1 MKTLTK
7 VALSALS
14 LASVA
19 AISVAGTF
27 AYLKD
32 AESKMNVL
40 TVGEAVDIAI
50 NEYQRND
57 DATALED
64 FEQGKKLYPI
74 VGSAQAATDSS
85 NMDKWGMPT
94 AENYGDKI
102 VTIENTGDADA
113 KIRVFIAKPLA
124 LADLAGDGSGNTSD
138 DPLHMNFGNRVDLSG
153 NYTDGVG
160 DAWKTNWGWRYN
172 VEIFNAEIDGE
183 MYEVATYYLDS
194 LAAGAESTAVMAG
207 VYLDSSVDYDD
218 GVYTMTVGGKT
229 YNINYDLSQGVTIP
243 VYAEAVAVGQEF
255 AADAE
260 TTFKNWAT
268 NVTGSV
274 VADIQSREEA
284 LADENYLFDTKSGR
298 ANVAGY
304 IVNNAGETINNLTV
318 VDDTNEENV
327 LFRAIYSKGNVTGDI
342 TINDSYLE
350 GVYAMNITAVPTANA
365 VLTLNGTTLKGWS
378 SFAGFTTVAY
388 NGCTF
393 LEGGTYNYVKAHDA
407 VVFTNCDFTNTEFG
421 IEDGTDGA
429 FTFIN
434 CTYNGVAITD
444 AAQLADVVDSGAVT
458 IG

>member
-57 DATALED
+57 NATALED

-74 VGSAQAATDSS
+74 VGSAQADATSS

-153 NYTDGVG
+153 NYTDAKG
-160 DAWKTNWGWRYN
+160 DAWPSTWGWEYN

-260 TTFKNWAT
+260 TTFKNWAK

-274 VADIQSREEA
+274 VAAPE
-284 LADENYLFDTKSGR
+284 SGAVR
-298 ANVAGY
+298 PAGY
-304 IVNNAGETINNLTV
+304 APATEGETIEGLVVVDESDDSTNLRALYKNGLTGDVTVSNSYLDGTYAMNLTV
-318 VDDTNEENV
+318 AATTTD
-327 LFRAIYSKGNVTGDI
+327 
-342 TINDSYLE
+342 
-350 GVYAMNITAVPTANA
+350 A
-365 VLTLNGTTLKGWS
+365 VLTVNDTELLGWVS
-378 SFAGFTTVAY
+378 YSGFASASFT
-388 NGCTF
+388 NCTF
-393 LEGGTYNYVKAHDA
+393 DQNTNPEIFKTVRPYDET
-407 VVFTNCDFTNTEFG
+407 VFTNCDFAEGYEFWL
-421 IEDGTDGA
+421 DKLDGA
-429 FTFIN
+429 KITLVN
-434 CTYNGVAITD
+434 CTLNGVAITD
-444 AAQLADVVDSGAVT
+444 ASQLNIVYGDATSVV
-458 IG
+458 IQ